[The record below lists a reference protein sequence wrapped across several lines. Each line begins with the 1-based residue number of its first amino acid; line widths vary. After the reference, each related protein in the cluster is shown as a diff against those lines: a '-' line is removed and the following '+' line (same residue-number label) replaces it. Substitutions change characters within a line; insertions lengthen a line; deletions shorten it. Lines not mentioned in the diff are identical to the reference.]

1 MVYLIAAFQTTIVFL
16 TLDSAQ
22 AVRILELTL
31 KDNGDVA
38 TKING
43 EIHCYGAHAQAVYSV
58 FVCLCVCRLLQLLKD
73 QWSASKSFYR
83 LLDLYTWFS
92 SYA

>member
-73 QWSASKSFYR
+73 Q
-83 LLDLYTWFS
+83 
-92 SYA
+92 